1 MPTGF
6 MRNCISVLLFL
17 ACAGASESA
26 AAAGVALVGVIGD
39 KAAVLALDG
48 GAPKAVKVGQ
58 TWKGITVLRVERE
71 RALVEIEGRER
82 SLSRGQYYS
91 KEGSGASDRQSAIL
105 AADARGHFVAEG
117 AINGV
122 SLRFLV
128 DTGATE
134 VVRPGFEAR
143 RRHSDYRKGE
153 RGITQTA
160 NGAAAV
166 YRLVLDRVKLGSIE
180 LTGVEAEVIE
190 SGLTVALLGMSFL
203 NRVQMK
209 RDGRTMTLIRRF

>member
-1 MPTGF
+1 M
-6 MRNCISVLLFL
+6 LFL
-17 ACAGASESA
+17 ACAGAPEC
-26 AAAGVALVGVIGD
+26 AAAGAVALVGVIGD

-48 GAPKAVKVGQ
+48 GDPKAVKVGQ
-58 TWKGITVLRVERE
+58 TWRGITVLRVERE
-71 RALVEIEGRER
+71 RAIVEIEGRKR

-91 KEGSGASDRQSAIL
+91 KERPEAAERQSAIL
-105 AADARGHFVAEG
+105 TADARGHFVAEG

-134 VVRPGFEAR
+134 VVLPGFEAR
-143 RRHSDYRKGE
+143 RLHIDYRKGE